1 MLQKVNSSR
10 KRIFWGAGGAIHP
23 LIMQYFEVKNDDY
36 YVDSNPS
43 LWGKI
48 HNNKVV
54 WSPEKIF
61 KENKDEIVIISTIF
75 KYNEV
80 ALKLEQHG
88 LIENENF
95 FNGKLLLP
103 ETITYKVYG
112 ELENKW
118 DI

>member
-80 ALKLEQHG
+80 ALKLE
-88 LIENENF
+88 
-95 FNGKLLLP
+95 
-103 ETITYKVYG
+103 
-112 ELENKW
+112 
-118 DI
+118 